1 MEYVYELI
9 DDNEGVIGIFTSKQ
23 KAIDAAIDD
32 GWAGSK
38 EDFEKD
44 PHNLPSIYIEKIPL
58 NMIYY

>member
-23 KAIDAAIDD
+23 KAIDVAIGD
-32 GWAGSK
+32 GWASSK

-58 NMIYY
+58 DMIYY